1 MSELDIDAL
10 VTGPT
15 LQEKENRKLKAE
27 LEEAKQRIAELEA
40 HVKECSEYLDT
51 NRFTNIG
58 HKSILHR
65 NMKCLLK
72 GRLDE

>member
-1 MSELDIDAL
+1 MSELDIDAM

-15 LQEKENRKLKAE
+15 VQDKENKKLKAE
-27 LEEAKQRIAELEA
+27 LKEAKQRIAELEA

-58 HKSILHR
+58 HESILHR
-65 NMKCLLK
+65 NMKSLLK